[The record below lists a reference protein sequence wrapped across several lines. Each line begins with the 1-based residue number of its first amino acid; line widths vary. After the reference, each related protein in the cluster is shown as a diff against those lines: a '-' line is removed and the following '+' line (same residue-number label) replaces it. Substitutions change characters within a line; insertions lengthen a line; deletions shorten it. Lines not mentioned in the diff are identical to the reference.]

1 MSNVIDFTEV
11 LRKRLAKA
19 ERELEIAQKV
29 RKAHDM
35 LGVAHLTGAS
45 AQDIFD
51 AAGLSQEEYFE
62 YIGKE
67 ENNHE

>member
-1 MSNVIDFTEV
+1 MTNVIDFTGA
-11 LRKRLAKA
+11 LRKKLAKA
-19 ERELEIAQKV
+19 EQDIEIAQKV

-51 AAGLSQEEYFE
+51 AAGLSQEEYLE
-62 YIGKE
+62 YIGRE
-67 ENNHE
+67 ENRHE